1 MPRRRID
8 SRTCPLIITGY
19 STGSQR
25 PHRCCSLPVTLGIS
39 TTDKSGHPK
48 DNSSPKVHLLRED
61 PGPALYTW
69 SFGPPAWRLSKDLRP
84 PRIHV
89 PNGILISS
97 SVFAGLNLVT
107 NRQTRYIRYIRLS
120 SRVTRSVV
128 CVFVC
133 VVHTSESCRNGKTDR
148 DSVSG
153 VGLSVR
159 GTHVDYTK
167 CMLPVAWLD
176 PPPTALRYVM
186 YFRFYR

>member
-1 MPRRRID
+1 MVLSASGVAFIERFAA
-8 SRTCPLIITGY
+8 
-19 STGSQR
+19 STH
-25 PHRCCSLPVTLGIS
+25 P
-39 TTDKSGHPK
+39 HPK
-48 DNSSPKVHLLRED
+48 RHLDQFIRFCRAQSRDQQTDTLYPLYSIGLSSP
-61 PGPALYTW
+61 
-69 SFGPPAWRLSKDLRP
+69 
-84 PRIHV
+84 
-89 PNGILISS
+89 
-97 SVFAGLNLVT
+97 
-107 NRQTRYIRYIRLS
+107 
-120 SRVTRSVV
+120 VTRSVV

-133 VVHTSESCRNGKTDR
+133 VVHTSESYRNGKTDR